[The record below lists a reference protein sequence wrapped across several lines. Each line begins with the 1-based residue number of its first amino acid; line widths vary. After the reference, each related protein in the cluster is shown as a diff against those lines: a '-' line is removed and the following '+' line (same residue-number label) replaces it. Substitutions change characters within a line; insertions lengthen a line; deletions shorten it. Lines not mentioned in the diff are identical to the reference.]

1 MGAKEQYVYRK
12 TVQDNADDDILS
24 KQYFP
29 KAHTHTEE
37 RRELLT
43 GMIVVRADT
52 NERLLNKEIS
62 R

>member
-1 MGAKEQYVYRK
+1 VGAKDQYVYRK
-12 TVQDNADDDILS
+12 TVQENGDDDILT

-29 KAHTHTEE
+29 RAHTHTEE

-43 GMIVVRADT
+43 GVIVVRADT
-52 NERLLNKEIS
+52 NEWLLNREIS